1 MKDPSIMKRKLYA
14 LFLCL
19 GLSVA
24 VLAAAQQAQAG
35 LGESADSVASDR
47 KALSAVQRASTV
59 HNGYTVQEFASD
71 ATAVREY
78 VSPSGI
84 VFGIAWNGLTYPD
97 LTPLLGSYAGE
108 YQEALQQT
116 PRKPGLRRHH
126 AVRTDR
132 VVVEKWGHMRNLQ
145 GRAYAPALI
154 PPGVSIDE
162 IK

>member
-1 MKDPSIMKRKLYA
+1 MKRKLCA

-19 GLSVA
+19 GLS
-24 VLAAAQQAQAG
+24 AAALVINPQAQAA

-47 KALSAVQRASTV
+47 RALSAAQRGTQVRNRYTIQEIASDSTV
-59 HNGYTVQEFASD
+59 
-71 ATAVREY
+71 VREY

-84 VFGIAWNGLTYPD
+84 VFGIAWNGLTYPN
-97 LTPLLGSYAGE
+97 LTPLLGSYASE
-108 YQEALQQT
+108 YQTALKQVQ
-116 PRKPGLRRHH
+116 RKPGFRRRQF
-126 AVRTDR
+126 VRTDR

-154 PPGVSIDE
+154 PPGVSVDE